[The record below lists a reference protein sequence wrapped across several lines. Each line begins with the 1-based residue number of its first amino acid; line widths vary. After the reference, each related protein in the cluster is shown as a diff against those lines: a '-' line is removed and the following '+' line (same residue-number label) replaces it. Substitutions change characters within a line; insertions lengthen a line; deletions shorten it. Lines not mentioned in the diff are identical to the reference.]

1 MPEILLGKIKIF
13 LDGRSLIFLD
23 EDKPNSPITLSS
35 NAIEDLVEFLRSLNL
50 ETTEGRMAFRVTV
63 PRLTDLTAKLSFS
76 GKTWTVA
83 PVDLSLMGILV
94 EFSNADVADIPIDA
108 EVGIEIRLD
117 DKIAVLKG
125 IVRRRK
131 DNQYGIL
138 IADSMK
144 KGELNP
150 PEPLVL
156 IYKELERQWLRRRL
170 K

>member
-1 MPEILLGKIKIF
+1 
-13 LDGRSLIFLD
+13 
-23 EDKPNSPITLSS
+23 
-35 NAIEDLVEFLRSLNL
+35 
-50 ETTEGRMAFRVTV
+50 MAFRVTV
-63 PRLTDLTAKLSFS
+63 PRLTDLTAKLSFK

-94 EFSNADVADIPIDA
+94 EFGFNDVANIPIDA
-108 EVGIEIRLD
+108 EVGLELRLD
-117 DKIAVLKG
+117 DKVAALKG

-150 PEPLVL
+150 PEPLTL
-156 IYKELERQWLRRRL
+156 IYKELERQWLRKRL